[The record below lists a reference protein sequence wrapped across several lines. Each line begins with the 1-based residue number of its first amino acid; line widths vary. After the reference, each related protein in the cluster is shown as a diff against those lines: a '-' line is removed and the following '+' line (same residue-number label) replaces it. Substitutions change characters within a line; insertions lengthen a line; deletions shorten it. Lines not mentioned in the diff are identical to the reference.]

1 MVLKKCVTCFNYIVN
16 KSLVFNEL
24 LVFMSINVMKSGV
37 PLVEKIIAL
46 RKKFCKLKM
55 NTKTFFLQ
63 CSLEEVI
70 QNPGKKKIQLW
81 FKLKVVVFPFSSR
94 ILKLVSV
101 D

>member
-1 MVLKKCVTCFNYIVN
+1 
-16 KSLVFNEL
+16 
-24 LVFMSINVMKSGV
+24 MSISVMKSGV

-70 QNPGKKKIQLW
+70 QNPGKKKN
-81 FKLKVVVFPFSSR
+81 PT
-94 ILKLVSV
+94 LVQIEGGGISLFL
-101 D
+101 

>member
-1 MVLKKCVTCFNYIVN
+1 
-16 KSLVFNEL
+16 
-24 LVFMSINVMKSGV
+24 MSISVMKCGV

-70 QNPGKKKIQLW
+70 QNPGKQN
-81 FKLKVVVFPFSSR
+81 PA
-94 ILKLVSV
+94 LVQIEGGDISLFL
-101 D
+101 